1 MPVKCLGKGRP
12 SKVNSLSGCCGKPAD
27 YGVNGQS
34 KTAMK
39 FSTFNDATDAV
50 RQMIRSGEGDFN
62 QLALALF
69 ALQKEHVPAYR
80 DLCQTKPVTATHWR
94 EIPTVPTTA
103 FRDLEI
109 TSLSPETRTTV
120 FHSSGT
126 TGAAHSRHWHNAL
139 SLAVYE
145 TSLRIGIEKYLRP
158 KDCQILTLTPPPNE
172 APHSSLS
179 HMAATVHPSVIFG
192 GCITDTG
199 WSINHENTQRTC
211 KKAIQTQTPL
221 LIIGP
226 AFSFVH
232 WLDQLDSPIALPT
245 GSRVME
251 TGGYKGRSRELSK
264 TELHE
269 LISNNLGVTHNH
281 IVCEYGMCELSSQ
294 AYDRIVGEQTARTF
308 TFPAWA
314 RSRVISSETGSEVD
328 DGNTGLLQV
337 FDLANIRSVLAIQT
351 GDIAVRRGEGFELI
365 GRATQSDPRGC
376 SLALAE
382 S

>member
-1 MPVKCLGKGRP
+1 
-12 SKVNSLSGCCGKPAD
+12 
-27 YGVNGQS
+27 
-34 KTAMK
+34 MK
-39 FSTFNDATDAV
+39 FSTFNEATDAV
-50 RQMIRSGEGDFN
+50 MQMIRGGEGDFN

-69 ALQKEHVPAYR
+69 SLQKEHVPAYR
-80 DLCQTKPVTATHWR
+80 DLCQTHSVTAIHWR
-94 EIPTVPTTA
+94 DIPTVPTTA

-109 TSLSPETRTTV
+109 TSLSPEARTTA

-126 TGAAHSRHWHNAL
+126 TGATYSRHWHNAS

-145 TSLRIGIEKYLRP
+145 TSLRTGIEKNLQP
-158 KDCQILTLTPPPNE
+158 NHCKILALTPPPNE

-179 HMAATVHPSVIFG
+179 HMAATAHPSVVFG

-199 WSINHENTQRTC
+199 WSIDHDIIHRTC
-211 KKAIQTQTPL
+211 SKAIQTQTPL
-221 LIIGP
+221 LIMGP

-232 WLDQLDSPIALPT
+232 WLDQLDAPIALPT
-245 GSRVME
+245 SSRVME

-264 TELHE
+264 TKLHE
-269 LISNNLGVTHNH
+269 LISNNLGVARNN

-294 AYDRIVGEQTARTF
+294 AYDRIAGQQTTATF

-314 RSRVISSETGSEVD
+314 RSRVISSETGSEVN
-328 DGNTGLLQV
+328 DGDTGLLQV
-337 FDLANIRSVLAIQT
+337 FDLANVRSVLAIQT
-351 GDIAVRRGEGFELI
+351 GDLAVRRGEGFELV

-382 S
+382 N